1 MTTSKML
8 ASVRADP
15 ALEASRMEDRD
26 LARIILKAQK
36 AYHEGGKT
44 LFSDD
49 TYDILVEELRKRN
62 PSHPVLANVGS
73 RSAKKDK
80 VRLPVYM
87 GSLTKFK
94 GSDADLRAW
103 LSSLGQKAGPLVVS
117 DKMDGVA
124 ALYTVGPQQERR
136 LYTRGNGRLGRDVS
150 HLLPYVRGLPPPSKD
165 HLPSLWVRGELV
177 MPRAAFSTAY
187 AGRFANARNTVS
199 GVVNADA
206 PDASVA
212 RAIAFV
218 AHAWLGPDEED
229 LPVRSQQL
237 QRLAAWGF
245 DVVHH
250 ERLSFDSGGGRLI
263 DRLSE
268 LLSRRRAAA
277 QFDVDGLVL
286 TDDSAPHL
294 VEAGKNPDWEL
305 AFKLLQTEDSA
316 EVVLTGVEWNASKDG
331 YLKPVA
337 LFEPTPLSGANL
349 SRASAFNGKFVRDHR
364 LGPGSHI
371 LVKRSGDV
379 IPHIVEVLSPAATG
393 SPQMPDTE
401 YEWTESGVDVVAVD
415 PATLERVRIERFF
428 TALEI
433 PGWSHSTVR
442 RLSGGGLDTIG
453 RLWNARWQD
462 IAGIDGFGEK
472 SAKKLAEALDA
483 RKKTLSCF
491 DVMVA
496 SNAFGRG
503 IGHKKLQAIERAFP
517 RAFRDLTAVTVPVRD
532 LKTVDGI
539 DDLTAQK
546 IHAGFAAYGAFLEQ
560 HGLPRYACE
569 DTNAAHDNAPPTMRV
584 AFSGFR
590 DAALEKAIADAGG
603 IVVDR
608 VAADTMVLVVQDTG
622 ETTKTKRAKA
632 LGVPIES
639 KAEFLR
645 RVK

>member
-1 MTTSKML
+1 ML
-8 ASVRADP
+8 AAVRTDP
-15 ALEASRMEDRD
+15 ALEASRMDDKD
-26 LARIILKAQK
+26 LAKIVQKAQK

-44 LFSDD
+44 LFPDD
-49 TYDILVEELRKRN
+49 TYDLLVEELRKRN
-62 PSHPVLANVGS
+62 PDHPVLHNVGS

-87 GSLTKFK
+87 GSLDKFK

-103 LSSLGQKAGPLVVS
+103 LEALGTDRLVVS

-124 ALYTVGPQQERR
+124 ALYVTDGSTRK

-150 HLLPYVRGLPPPSKD
+150 HLLAYVKGIPLAKD
-165 HLPSLWVRGELV
+165 HRLWVRGELV
-177 MPRAAFSTAY
+177 MPRATFSSAY
-187 AGRFANARNTVS
+187 ASRFANARNTVS

-218 AHAWLGPDEED
+218 AHAWLGPDEEE

-237 QRLAAWGF
+237 ERLRVWGF

-250 ERLSFDSGGGRLI
+250 VRLEIVDRGRLI

-277 QFDVDGLVL
+277 SFDVDGLVL

-316 EVVLTGVEWNASKDG
+316 EVVLTGVEWNVSKDG

-337 LFEPTPLSGANL
+337 LFDPTPLSGANL
-349 SRASAFNGKFVRDHR
+349 SRASAFNGKYVKEHR

-379 IPHIVEVLSPAATG
+379 IPHIAEVLSPAATG
-393 SPQMPDTE
+393 SPQMPEME
-401 YEWTESGVDVVAVD
+401 YEWTESGVDIVVVD
-415 PATLERVRIERFF
+415 AETLDRVQLERFF

-433 PGWSHSTVR
+433 PGWSHATVR
-442 RLSGGGLDTIG
+442 RLASAAGLDTIG
-453 RLWNARWQD
+453 RLWNVRWQD
-462 IAGIDGFGEK
+462 VAEVDGFREK
-472 SAKKLAEALDA
+472 SAKKLVEALDA
-483 RKKTLSCF
+483 RKKTLTCF

-503 IGHKKLQAIERAFP
+503 IGRKKLEAVERAFP
-517 RAFRDLTAVTVPVRD
+517 RAFRDWTVSARD
-532 LKTVDGI
+532 LTTVDGV
-539 DDLTAQK
+539 DELTAQK
-546 IHAGFAAYGAFLEQ
+546 IRSGFASYAAFLEQ
-560 HGLPRYACE
+560 HGLPRYACGTPE
-569 DTNAAHDNAPPTMRV
+569 PASPKEPTMRV

-603 IVVDR
+603 VVVDR
-608 VAADTMVLVVQDTG
+608 VATDTTVLVVLVTDN
-622 ETTKTKRAKA
+622 KTVKVKRAQA
-632 LGVPIES
+632 LGVPVET
-639 KAEFLR
+639 ADEFAKKRL
-645 RVK
+645 K